1 MKPESRRRRELRW
14 VVDNTIAAL
23 GVDWAWPLSRI
34 VLGSTCAEIQAEVAA
49 AIQKMKKF
57 ADISREFG
65 KLAEKTEAAAN
76 RAEGE
81 GHPVTARELYF
92 SAANLFA
99 AAQWP
104 IEWDEDERLHR
115 LSGKKNECYGKYI
128 QYADHP
134 IEKVEIPFE
143 GKSLPGYLHLPGKQG
158 GKFPGVLAI
167 GGMDS
172 WKEAS
177 GSLYG
182 NKFLQRGMA
191 VLSFE
196 GPGQFES
203 SIRKIKYTVE
213 NFPRAGK
220 LAIDF
225 LTKHPAIDPDKIV
238 LTGSSMGSYWVPQI
252 LVCDDRPKAAGVGSV
267 CHEPGMHTIFNEA
280 CPSFKSRFMWMSG
293 IEDEAEFDKLA
304 QKMTLKGLGAR
315 IKCPLLIL
323 AGEDDELSP
332 IQHTYEFFKE
342 LQCPK
347 KLLVFEGLKH
357 SIPSPVAQTK
367 FADWLRD
374 RLDGKPM
381 NSEII
386 YVEMTGREVK
396 R

>member
-14 VVDNTIAAL
+14 VVDNTIAAV
-23 GVDWAWPLSRI
+23 GIDWAWPLSRV
-34 VLGSTCAEIQAEVAA
+34 VLGSTCPEIQPEITA
-49 AIQKMKKF
+49 AIQRMKKF

-65 KLAEKTEAAAN
+65 KLAEKTEASAQ
-76 RAEGE
+76 RAENE

-115 LSGKKNECYGKYI
+115 LGAKKNESYAKYI
-128 QYADHP
+128 SYADHP

-143 GKSLPGYLHLPGKQG
+143 GKSLPGYLHLPGKQP
-158 GKFPGVLAI
+158 GKVPGVLAI

-177 GSLYG
+177 VSLYG
-182 NKFLQRGMA
+182 NKLLQRGMA
-191 VLSFE
+191 VLAFE

-203 SIRKIKYTVE
+203 SIRRIKYTVE
-213 NFPRAGK
+213 GFPRAGK

-225 LTKHPAIDPDKIV
+225 LVKHPVIDPEKIV
-238 LTGSSMGSYWVPQI
+238 LTGVSMGSFWVPQI
-252 LVCDDRPKAAGVGSV
+252 LAADERPKAAAVGSV
-267 CHEPGMHTIFNEA
+267 CQESGMQTIFNEA

-293 IEDEAEFDKLA
+293 IENEAEFDKLA
-304 QKMTLKGLGAR
+304 QKMTLKGLGAK
-315 IKCPLLIL
+315 IKCPLLIV

-332 IQHTYEFFKE
+332 IQYTYEFFKE
-342 LQCPK
+342 LQGPK
-347 KLLVFEGLKH
+347 KLLVYEGVKH
-357 SIPSPVAQTK
+357 SVPSPVAQTK

-374 RLDGKPM
+374 RLDGKPV

-386 YVEMTGREVK
+386 YIETTGREV
-396 R
+396 RR

>member
-14 VVDNTIAAL
+14 VVDNTIAAV
-23 GVDWAWPLSRI
+23 GIDWAWPLSRV
-34 VLGSTCAEIQAEVAA
+34 VLGSTCPEIQPEVTA
-49 AIQKMKKF
+49 AIQRMKKF
-57 ADISREFG
+57 ADISREFR
-65 KLAEKTEAAAN
+65 KLAEKTEAAAQ

-115 LSGKKNECYGKYI
+115 LSAKKNESYSKYI
-128 QYADHP
+128 PYADHP
-134 IEKVEIPFE
+134 IEKVEIAFE
-143 GKSLPGYLHLPGKQG
+143 GKSLPAYLHLPGKQA
-158 GKFPGVLAI
+158 GKLPAVLAI

-177 GSLYG
+177 VSLYG

-203 SIRKIKYTVE
+203 SIRGIKYAVE
-213 NFPRAGK
+213 KFPRAGK
-220 LAIDF
+220 MAIDF
-225 LTKHPAIDPDKIV
+225 LVKHPAIDPEKIV
-238 LTGSSMGSYWVPQI
+238 LTGVSMGSFWVPQI
-252 LVCDDRPKAAGVGSV
+252 LAADERPKAAAVGSV
-267 CHEPGMHTIFNEA
+267 CQEPGMHTIFNEA

-293 IEDEAEFDKLA
+293 IEDEVEFDKLA
-304 QKMTLKGLGAR
+304 QKMTLKGLGAK
-315 IKCPLLIL
+315 IKCPLLIV

-332 IQHTYEFFKE
+332 IEHTYAFFKE
-342 LQCPK
+342 LQGPK
-347 KLLVFEGLKH
+347 KLLVYEATKH
-357 SIPSPVAQTK
+357 SVPSPVAQTK

-386 YVEMTGREVK
+386 YVETTGREV
-396 R
+396 RR